1 MLFSARGTIADPQ
14 PRAKLTWLLYIKTLL
29 FFAELIWDC
38 VGVVWAFDPTIDC
51 PASHKMLIFVRIVLI
66 WNLFSTVVVVLY
78 MSVRI
83 GVCGLC
89 CRRTP
94 RKLRY
99 ESQAPKTTYQGR
111 RLSRVSSTALGHHT
125 RQRTWQWRLQCLFCC
140 LRLRSRQREVFS
152 EVSAALSDACRKFR
166 GYVPSDVLAGMALI
180 SMEQRA
186 KRVSKNAEI
195 DPLEHDVYVWKNVLL
210 CPLQRHGPK
219 KEILRTSSRSDVN
232 FDDRVSVNYYSNISI
247 NYTLVLI
254 LCCRAFRHTSTRR

>member
-1 MLFSARGTIADPQ
+1 MAV
-14 PRAKLTWLLYIKTLL
+14 LL
-29 FFAELIWDC
+29 
-38 VGVVWAFDPTIDC
+38 P
-51 PASHKMLIFVRIVLI
+51 
-66 WNLFSTVVVVLY
+66 
-78 MSVRI
+78 
-83 GVCGLC
+83 
-89 CRRTP
+89 
-94 RKLRY
+94 
-99 ESQAPKTTYQGR
+99 
-111 RLSRVSSTALGHHT
+111 
-125 RQRTWQWRLQCLFCC
+125 
-140 LRLRSRQREVFS
+140 RLRSRQREVFS
-152 EVSAALSDACRKFR
+152 EVSAALMPR
-166 GYVPSDVLAGMALI
+166 G